1 MDMLGN
7 ALRGL
12 PVNKKEQPK
21 PLNRYGYPQLAAFK
35 STKAPGQ
42 YSTGTGGQYSTGAN
56 IAGGL
61 QGWFIEKTHI
71 IERTIMVVAG
81 VALTYPDNWADLID
95 FAGFILVLISQLIR
109 RKRNMGLTAG

>member
-1 MDMLGN
+1 MLGN

-21 PLNRYGYPQLAAFK
+21 PLNGYSYPQLTAFK

-56 IAGGL
+56 SEVSDYCSHGRGHK
-61 QGWFIEKTHI
+61 FETC
-71 IERTIMVVAG
+71 
-81 VALTYPDNWADLID
+81 
-95 FAGFILVLISQLIR
+95 
-109 RKRNMGLTAG
+109 TAHQKYL